1 MSGQIPILNVP
12 YRESEGSF
20 RYGNYRREADDLC
33 AVVQHFRGWNY
44 VITAIVGHSKGLS
57 IIGAHIEP
65 KHSFQTKRGCL
76 NKYLKR
82 LKLEQRIVIEVDSS

>member
-1 MSGQIPILNVP
+1 MSGQIQILNVP
-12 YRESEGSF
+12 DRESEGSF

-44 VITAIVGHSKGLS
+44 VITAIVGHSKGPS

-76 NKYLKR
+76 NKYRKR
-82 LKLEQRIVIEVDSS
+82 LNLNSALQLR